1 MCASTQPP
9 SSFSCCIAMHL
20 CVSASLYLLLSS
32 PSLGNKQR
40 CGLPESK
47 PDKSPCRLQHSA
59 KATFQTKPNCMF
71 SLVGVADTFCLV
83 FLQIRQVEVE
93 GLGSSSGW
101 LLTCR
106 TSETH
111 QESAFTE
118 LLARDKEVCTRASR
132 KLPRMCEP
140 HDCLSPPSNW
150 SAQKHALA
158 PLQKEHRIAENR
170 HANPTLRARIAFVQ
184 LQPGLGCTGFT
195 SPWQVC
201 QMKLSCPQHSLCLRS

>member
-1 MCASTQPP
+1 MLRRSP
-9 SSFSCCIAMHL
+9 HL
-20 CVSASLYLLLSS
+20 ASLVVS
-32 PSLGNKQR
+32 PCISVSLRPCTFFSVPPAWATSRGAVCPKASLTRAHVDYNTRRRQH
-40 CGLPESK
+40 SK
-47 PDKSPCRLQHSA
+47 PN
-59 KATFQTKPNCMF
+59 QTAC
-71 SLVGVADTFCLV
+71 SVLLGWLADTFCLV

-118 LLARDKEVCTRASR
+118 PLARDKEVCTRASR
-132 KLPRMCEP
+132 KLPRMCAP
-140 HDCLSPPSNW
+140 QDCLSPPSNW